1 MIFVNGE
8 ERPLMQSV
16 TLAGI
21 LEELGYETTRVAVER
36 NQEIIPRS
44 QYDTVMVNDGDH
56 LEVVR
61 FVGGG

>member
-16 TLAGI
+16 TLAEI